1 MAKDIQCGFSVHVDA
16 VAAWLGTF
24 GGFDSPHDISRGLFA
39 GEIGSTRLLDLF
51 SRLGIKTSWF
61 IPGHSIETFPEQMEE
76 VVKRGHE
83 VGLHG

>member
-1 MAKDIQCGFSVHVDA
+1 
-16 VAAWLGTF
+16 
-24 GGFDSPHDISRGLFA
+24 LFA

-51 SRLGIKTSWF
+51 SRLGIKTSRF
-61 IPGHSIETFPEQMEE
+61 IPDHSIETFPEQMEE